1 MKPFI
6 KENSIKFQI
15 TFYEEK
21 KNFHKNVEKSEAADE
36 IITAFGEFKQM
47 AVVSDEYDYQILNNG
62 AGKVKIIKKKK
73 EGKKEI
79 VIAGH
84 NRKKEYLI
92 EEGVPC
98 DFLIELGV
106 MTKEGKVTAAK
117 YDKFRQINRYLEFV
131 RDALKEYS
139 GKKIKVVDFGS
150 GKAYLTFALYYY
162 LVKIAGI
169 EAEIYGVDL
178 KKDVIEFCN
187 SVSEKL
193 DYRGLKFVYGDIKS
207 FDLLNNADFVITL
220 HACNNATDDAIIQA
234 MKWNA
239 QIIMCVPCCQHEF
252 FEQMTNSVMPGVLKH
267 GIHKEKVATIVTD
280 SVRGNILEIMGYDV
294 KIMEFID
301 MEHTPKNILIKGV
314 KIKKESEERRK
325 KAVEEYKKL
334 KSFWGINPYIE
345 RELEKELGIK
355 IE

>member
-1 MKPFI
+1 M
-6 KENSIKFQI
+6 
-15 TFYEEK
+15 
-21 KNFHKNVEKSEAADE
+21 
-36 IITAFGEFKQM
+36 
-47 AVVSDEYDYQILNNG
+47 
-62 AGKVKIIKKKK
+62 
-73 EGKKEI
+73 
-79 VIAGH
+79 
-84 NRKKEYLI
+84 
-92 EEGVPC
+92 
-98 DFLIELGV
+98 
-106 MTKEGKVTAAK
+106 
-117 YDKFRQINRYLEFV
+117 
-131 RDALKEYS
+131 
-139 GKKIKVVDFGS
+139 
-150 GKAYLTFALYYY
+150 
-162 LVKIAGI
+162 
-169 EAEIYGVDL
+169 
-178 KKDVIEFCN
+178 
-187 SVSEKL
+187 
-193 DYRGLKFVYGDIKS
+193 
-207 FDLLNNADFVITL
+207 LNNADFVITL

-252 FEQMTNSVMPGVLKH
+252 FEQMINSVMPGVLKH

-314 KIKKESEERRK
+314 KIKKESEDRRK